1 MSVQLNSPIL
11 VKSNIKENV
20 AKLFDLDKYSAQ
32 SRNIKFKINRNKS
45 FSENMSSESEKLS
58 PDLSVESKN
67 MSVFSENVHDND
79 VKSNTTLHDK
89 TNSFGKIED
98 SKSKKTLHYESKPLA
113 KGSKKMPII
122 SNTALITN
130 FFPQF
135 SRQVQNKFSK

>member
-20 AKLFDLDKYSAQ
+20 AKLFDLDKYSAH
-32 SRNIKFKINRNKS
+32 SRNINFKINRNKS
-45 FSENMSSESEKLS
+45 FSENISSESEKLS
-58 PDLSVESKN
+58 PDLSVEP

-89 TNSFGKIED
+89 TNSLKKVED
-98 SKSKKTLHYESKPLA
+98 SKSKKTLNYENKPLA
-113 KGSKKMPII
+113 KGSKKMAIS

-135 SRQVQNKFSK
+135 TRQVQNKFSK